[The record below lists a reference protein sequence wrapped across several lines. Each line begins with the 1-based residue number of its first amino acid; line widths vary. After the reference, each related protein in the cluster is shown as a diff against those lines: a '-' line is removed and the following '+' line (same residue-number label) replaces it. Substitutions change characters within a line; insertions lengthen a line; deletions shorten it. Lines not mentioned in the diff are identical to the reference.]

1 MDGFGTI
8 LVFSCGMTA
17 AILGIQQ
24 PKAEGPKVNREA
36 LVLQDFQHRIDQY
49 MDLHKRLEKQSPP
62 LKEADDPARI
72 KASQEALAKAI
83 RSARA
88 DAKPGD
94 IFSPE
99 IAERL
104 RALIHP
110 QVAGAKGAQTKE
122 AIKEDA
128 PPPIALKVNASYP
141 EQAPL
146 PSVPPNVLANLPQ
159 LPKDLEFRIVGNDL
173 ILRDVHANLIVDFMR
188 HALR

>member
-1 MDGFGTI
+1 MNGLGTI

-17 AILGIQQ
+17 AIVGIQQ
-24 PKAEGPKVNREA
+24 PKAEGPKVNHEA

-83 RSARA
+83 RDERA

-110 QVAGAKGAQTKE
+110 QVAGAKGAQTKA

-128 PPPIALKVNASYP
+128 PPPIVLKVNGSYP